1 MPVPIA
7 VLMGLTIVASIA
19 GAICERNGIPLVS
32 LGILLPPLV
41 WKGEA
46 WRLVTWVFY
55 EMHPLSLVFA
65 CFMLYWFGRDLCE
78 RWGARKFLA
87 IYFGFAALVAGL
99 TVLIGKFVWH
109 EVWLTSH
116 LGHWPIMVGLMVGWA
131 SLFPERQLNTFFV
144 QLSGRVLVYVVI
156 GGTVLF
162 SLFFGF
168 ASFVP
173 HFLAEFMMLAY
184 AGQLRRWFLKWR
196 LGRLQKQAKR
206 YVDNVERIDRE
217 EDDAGPPPRGKPPKY
232 LN

>member
-7 VLMGLTIVASIA
+7 VLMGLTIVVSIA
-19 GAICERNGIPLVS
+19 GAICERNGIPLVR

-41 WKGEA
+41 WKGEV

-55 EMHPLSLVFA
+55 EMHPISLVFA
-65 CFMLYWFGRDLCE
+65 CFMLYWFGRDLCD
-78 RWGARKFLA
+78 RWGPRKFLA
-87 IYFGFAALVAGL
+87 IYFGFAALTAGL
-99 TVLIGKFVWH
+99 TVLIGKFVWD
-109 EVWLTSH
+109 EVWVISH
-116 LGHWPIMVGLMVGWA
+116 VGNWPISVGLMVAWA
-131 SLFPERQLNTFFV
+131 SLFPDRQMNTFFV
-144 QLSGRVLVYVVI
+144 QLGGRVLIAVVL

-173 HFLAEFMMLAY
+173 HFLAELMMLAY
-184 AGQLRRWFLKWR
+184 VGQLRRWFLKWR

-217 EDDAGPPPRGKPPKY
+217 EDDRGPPRGKPPKW